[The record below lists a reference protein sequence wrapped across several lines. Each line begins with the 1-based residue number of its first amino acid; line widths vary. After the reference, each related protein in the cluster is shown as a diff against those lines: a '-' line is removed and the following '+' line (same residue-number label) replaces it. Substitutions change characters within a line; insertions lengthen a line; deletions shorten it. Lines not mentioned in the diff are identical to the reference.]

1 MRFGQH
7 EGKITRLPQ
16 RSTGDDELKFPNSFQ
31 EETPPAERVRGSLP
45 ILPSVGLG
53 PDEPKEAQD
62 PAWDPLKSKKDDQ
75 GLPDKPLTWRRRLTW
90 PAIALVCGLLLL
102 SAAFFTIDRS
112 DDSDANLTPSI
123 DATTGVQLAPPMA
136 SPTTD

>member
-1 MRFGQH
+1 
-7 EGKITRLPQ
+7 
-16 RSTGDDELKFPNSFQ
+16 LKFPNPFDV
-31 EETPPAERVRGSLP
+31 ETPPAERVRGSLP

-62 PAWDPLKSKKDDQ
+62 PAWDPLKSKRDDQ
-75 GLPDKPLTWRRRLTW
+75 GLPDKPLTRRRRLMW

-102 SAAFFTIDRS
+102 SAAFFLIDRS
-112 DDSDANLTPSI
+112 DDSDTLGPTPSI
-123 DATTGVQLAPPMA
+123 DATTGVQLAPPNA